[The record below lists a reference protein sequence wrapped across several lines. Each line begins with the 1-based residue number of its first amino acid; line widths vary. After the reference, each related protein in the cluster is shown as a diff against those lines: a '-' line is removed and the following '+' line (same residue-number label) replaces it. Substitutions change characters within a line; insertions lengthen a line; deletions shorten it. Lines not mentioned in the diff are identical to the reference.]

1 MKSHLEVSTIYAYST
16 ASVFEGKPIVN
27 TITQSERHPAKVCKT
42 AGFLLHKKSRPE
54 IEAAL

>member
-1 MKSHLEVSTIYAYST
+1 MKPHLKVATNYPYST

-27 TITQSERHPAKVCKT
+27 NITQSERHPAKVCKT